1 MHDSLFIYSILK
13 RVLLTYIPRANI
25 SEPFFK
31 TFLRKNEKI
40 TYIFFYSFSIFNKNI
55 SKNEWLIY
63 ILKIYILFEILDY
76 VMHDI
81 RLTENVLYL
90 K

>member
-1 MHDSLFIYSILK
+1 MK
-13 RVLLTYIPRANI
+13 KLLT
-25 SEPFFK
+25 F
-31 TFLRKNEKI
+31 
-40 TYIFFYSFSIFNKNI
+40 FFYSFSIFNKNV

-63 ILKIYILFEILDY
+63 VLKIYISFEILDY